1 MKKNVLMR
9 AASGLLVAT
18 MLTTCAIS
26 GTFAKY
32 VTQDNGGDV
41 ARVAKWGVVVQVEGD
56 LYGQKYL
63 NKEGGNTVTLNAD
76 DNNAVGVNGKQIA
89 DELNV
94 VAPGTNSSDH
104 KFAFGINGT
113 PEVDSQTTIKVRAQ
127 NIYLNEGEYG
137 VMVPLA
143 TGVVTEENFKDL
155 ADITEN
161 NAHVAV
167 EAKQYNGLWV
177 KDDDTKE
184 YTRAQSYQDG
194 ETYYTLEDYVD
205 NGDIYYPVVYAMN
218 NGAVGSTNVQV
229 NDTDDRNDGPDNKK
243 VDTIKE
249 VVKNIFNAVKAGEGD
264 DIDWLSDQAET
275 TGGDATVYTATVTS
289 DVIEN
294 NQDLAT
300 VFKLA
305 NQSISWNWEFEDVVS
320 QFNDM
325 EENATVTDTT
335 NPYGIDE
342 QDKLDTILGNLMA
355 ERVDATNSTNDFK
368 GEVVKL
374 NAGGTGVDDWT
385 WKAPTEATTHVP
397 GAAGNDFELDTMFDI
412 DILVEQVD

>member
-76 DNNAVGVNGKQIA
+76 DNNTVGVNGKQIA
-89 DELNV
+89 DQLNV

-143 TGVVTEENFKDL
+143 TGVVTKENFKDL

-161 NAHVAV
+161 NAGVAV
-167 EAKQYNGLWV
+167 TANQYNGLWL
-177 KDDDTKE
+177 KGDDGS
-184 YTRAQSYQDG
+184 YTRAKAYTPG
-194 ETYYTLEDYVD
+194 KTYYTLEDYVD
-205 NGDIYYPVVYAMN
+205 NDAIYYPVVYAMAG
-218 NGAVGSTNVQV
+218 GATTTVP
-229 NDTDDRNDGPDNKK
+229 DTDNRNDGPANKD

-249 VVKNIFNAVKAGEGD
+249 VVKNIFNAVKATAGNSISWAND
-264 DIDWLSDQAET
+264 DTVT
-275 TGGDATVYTATVTS
+275 TGGDPTVYTATVKS

-294 NQDLAT
+294 NKDLAT
-300 VFKLA
+300 VFDLA
-305 NQSISWNWEFEDVVS
+305 QQSISWNWEFEDVES
-320 QFNDM
+320 DFNAM
-325 EENATVTDTT
+325 EENATT

-355 ERVDATNSTNDFK
+355 KRVDDKNSSSDFK

-374 NAGGTGVDDWT
+374 SAGNDVDTWT
-385 WKAPTEATTHVP
+385 WKAPKEAVTSVP
-397 GAAGNDFELDTMFDI
+397 TDPGNDFELDTMFDI

>member
-32 VTQDNGGDV
+32 VTQDKGGDI
-41 ARVAKWGVVVQVEGD
+41 ARVAKWGVIVQVEGD

-63 NKEGGNTVTLNAD
+63 NGDQSPANTVTLKAD
-76 DNNAVGVNGKQIA
+76 GDTAIGVNGKQINNQ
-89 DELNV
+89 LNV
-94 VAPGTNSSDH
+94 VAPGTNSKAN

-127 NIYLNEGEYG
+127 NIYLSKGEYG

-177 KDDDTKE
+177 KDDVTKE
-184 YTRAQSYQDG
+184 YKRATTYQDG

-205 NGDIYYPVVYAMN
+205 NDAIYYPVVYAMAG
-218 NGAVGSTNVQV
+218 GATTTVP
-229 NDTDDRNDGPDNKK
+229 DTDNRNDGPANKD

-249 VVKNIFNAVKAGEGD
+249 VVKNIFNAVKATAGNSISWAND
-264 DIDWLSDQAET
+264 DTVT
-275 TGGDATVYTATVTS
+275 TGGDPTVYTATVKS

-294 NQDLAT
+294 NKDLAT
-300 VFKLA
+300 VFDLA
-305 NQSISWNWEFEDVVS
+305 QQSISWNWEFEDVES
-320 QFNDM
+320 DFNAM
-325 EENATVTDTT
+325 EENATT

-355 ERVDATNSTNDFK
+355 KRVDDKNSSSDFK

-374 NAGGTGVDDWT
+374 SAGNDVDTWT
-385 WKAPTEATTHVP
+385 WKAPKEAVTSVP
-397 GAAGNDFELDTMFDI
+397 TDPGNDFELDTMFDI
-412 DILVEQVD
+412 DILVEQID

>member
-63 NKEGGNTVTLNAD
+63 NDANTVTLNS
-76 DNNAVGVNGKQIA
+76 DNTVGVDGKQIA
-89 DELNV
+89 DQLNV

-137 VMVPLA
+137 VMVPVA
-143 TGVVTEENFKDL
+143 AGVVTAENFKDL
-155 ADITEN
+155 ADITAN
-161 NAHVAV
+161 NAGVAV
-167 EAKQYNGLWV
+167 TATQENGLWL
-177 KDDDTKE
+177 KGDDGS
-184 YTRAQSYQDG
+184 YTRAKAYEAG
-194 ETYYTLEDYVD
+194 KTYYTLEDYVD
-205 NGDIYYPVVYAMN
+205 NDAIYYPVVYAMAGD
-218 NGAVGSTNVQV
+218 GANTVL
-229 NDTDDRNDGPDNKK
+229 DTDARNDGPANKN
-243 VDTIKE
+243 VDTIKN
-249 VVKNIFNAVKAGEGD
+249 VVAKIFNAVKAGEGD
-264 DIDWLSDQAET
+264 SIDWLSDATET
-275 TGGDATVYTATVTS
+275 TIGGDPTVYTATVTS

-294 NQDLAT
+294 NLDLAT
-300 VFKLA
+300 VFDLA

-320 QFNDM
+320 DFDDM

-335 NPYGIDE
+335 NPYGIDQ
-342 QDKLDTILGNLMA
+342 QDKLDTILGDLMA
-355 ERVDATNSTNDFK
+355 KRVGTADFK

-374 NAGGTGVDDWT
+374 SAGTGVDDWKWT
-385 WKAPTEATTHVP
+385 APTEATTHVP

-412 DILVEQVD
+412 DILVEQID

>member
-63 NKEGGNTVTLNAD
+63 NKEGGNTVTLD
-76 DNNAVGVNGKQIA
+76 SGVAVGVDGQQINNQ
-89 DELNV
+89 LNV
-94 VAPGTNSSDH
+94 VAPGTNSKAN

-127 NIYLNEGEYG
+127 NIYLNKGEYG

-143 TGVVTEENFKDL
+143 TGVVTKENFKDL

-161 NAHVAV
+161 NAGVAV
-167 EAKQYNGLWV
+167 TANQYNGLWL
-177 KDDDTKE
+177 KGDDGS
-184 YTRAQSYQDG
+184 YTRAKAYEAG
-194 ETYYTLEDYVD
+194 KTYYTLEDYVD
-205 NGDIYYPVVYAMN
+205 NDAIYYPVVYAMAG
-218 NGAVGSTNVQV
+218 GATTTVP
-229 NDTDDRNDGPDNKK
+229 DTDNRNDGPANKD

-249 VVKNIFNAVKAGEGD
+249 VVKNIFNAVKATAGNSISWAND
-264 DIDWLSDQAET
+264 DTVT
-275 TGGDATVYTATVTS
+275 TGGDPTVYTATVKS

-294 NQDLAT
+294 NKDLAT
-300 VFKLA
+300 VFDLA
-305 NQSISWNWEFEDVVS
+305 QQSISWNWEFEDVES
-320 QFNDM
+320 EFNAM
-325 EENATVTDTT
+325 EENATT

-355 ERVDATNSTNDFK
+355 KRVDDKNSSSDFK

-374 NAGGTGVDDWT
+374 SAGNDVDTWT
-385 WKAPTEATTHVP
+385 WKAPKEAVTSVP
-397 GAAGNDFELDTMFDI
+397 TDPGNDFELDTMFDI